1 MTTKSANRPFNG
13 LTLKQTFLR
22 VCKDFADKRRRVE
35 DARVLDEMPA
45 ERLAD
50 MGLTPRTEAN
60 RRSSG
65 DLGAIPRAEL
75 F

>member
-1 MTTKSANRPFNG
+1 MTTKSANKPFNG
-13 LTLKQTFLR
+13 FNLKQTFLR
-22 VCKDFADKRRRVE
+22 VCKDFADKRRRAQ
-35 DARVLDEMPA
+35 DAKALDEMPA

-50 MGLTPRTEAN
+50 MGLTPLTEAN

-65 DLGAIPRAEL
+65 DLGAIPRAQL